1 MQRGNAVLS
10 VLLGLLLTAIVAG
23 VTLQARRMEQRRSA
37 GAAEATILEGLRN
50 AVNAAIFEQVV
61 SLQAGNAL
69 TRNGVSASPS
79 LVGGELVW
87 SPTPAQ
93 LTGMTYLPAGWTTTS
108 SSLNGAPYSVSFKR
122 TPSGCLPANCS
133 IEGYVLLGGALLD
146 GPSSVDGVV
155 IGSILSRIGAD
166 SGVSLVM
173 APGTI
178 TGFAN
183 SWSTSNPVAGTPAGV
198 VAVRVGTASAGFSQF
213 VRISDT
219 RDPNLAGSLTVA
231 GALSVGG
238 AATLRNTTTISGAA
252 LNINASD
259 GTNCVQ
265 VLPTGVVRIKCSGA
279 LEMLTAT
286 ADDGAGNRS
295 AISPGSISTTGAV
308 TAGGNVVA
316 SGSVAGDRLRPTG
329 SYVPGSACGA
339 ANEVAA
345 NALVTGLLLCTG
357 GAWRPVV
364 TQAAAGQA
372 CSPEG
377 TLAQA
382 DGAALLCRGGTYVAL
397 TSFLR
402 RGAAGQACS
411 DIAATATDLAT
422 GATILCRPNPAGGA
436 AMWYRVNDLTSN
448 LQWIESVE
456 AVDGQVIAK
465 PPCGFSAGYTGQAA
479 IVLTPMAEG
488 STDASFSRFA
498 VDNGGSWTVFLRDS
512 AGGVLQGSSASGSA
526 SALAQQYC
534 YYP

>member
-93 LTGMTYLPAGWTTTS
+93 LAGMTYLPAGWTTTS

-448 LQWIESVE
+448 LQWIASVE